1 MIAITSMSAGRH
13 WQRTERSN
21 GSNVQLLFLALHYNL
36 RLMKRT
42 STTRYGGEPEMPVPY
57 QYPVEQWARRK
68 LRTQADV
75 ELAADIQRRAQSCVR
90 GWDEETLESNQLKER
105 RGRTYM
111 GQAMADDLDLG
122 GRYAKVHTTTV
133 IGNSPVSYPQL
144 PADSP
149 WARNELPDEPPL
161 GLAIDEQEAVGEPHE
176 IAASQS
182 ATPAS
187 DIGLHTGVVAA
198 PPPPSEQEFSL
209 VTPAD
214 LAAGGGGRRKF
225 VRRA

>member
-1 MIAITSMSAGRH
+1 MR
-13 WQRTERSN
+13 
-21 GSNVQLLFLALHYNL
+21 
-36 RLMKRT
+36 
-42 STTRYGGEPEMPVPY
+42 VPY

-133 IGNSPVSYPQL
+133 IGN
-144 PADSP
+144 
-149 WARNELPDEPPL
+149 
-161 GLAIDEQEAVGEPHE
+161 
-176 IAASQS
+176 
-182 ATPAS
+182 
-187 DIGLHTGVVAA
+187 
-198 PPPPSEQEFSL
+198 
-209 VTPAD
+209 
-214 LAAGGGGRRKF
+214 
-225 VRRA
+225 

>member
-1 MIAITSMSAGRH
+1 MSAGRH

-42 STTRYGGEPEMPVPY
+42 STTRYGGEPEMRVPY

-161 GLAIDEQEAVGEPHE
+161 GLAIDEQEASWRATRDSSFTVSNAGIGYWPPHRRCCC
-176 IAASQS
+176 ASTS
-182 ATPAS
+182 VR
-187 DIGLHTGVVAA
+187 TGV
-198 PPPPSEQEFSL
+198 
-209 VTPAD
+209 
-214 LAAGGGGRRKF
+214 
-225 VRRA
+225 